1 METIKTTNSG
11 FTLTG
16 ELKNVPVSF
25 VNGLR
30 RILLAEI
37 PAVVLT
43 NIEIVENTTALTHEM
58 LRHRVSQ
65 IPVNVQPNETGV
77 IRDTKLELHF
87 AAGADVP
94 EMRDITTDDFVV
106 AGPRKDILLH
116 DRDLD
121 TPAFFLRIRPSQAIR
136 IRASLG
142 IESRGVVQCVATYKN
157 HIDPERAKLDRD
169 TWIAENNDPREF
181 DNFHIQRSYARNEA
195 GRPYWFDFTIDSI
208 GITKAAD
215 LLKKACEIYTAKI
228 EEFAKLP
235 IERTGPTTVCLRMP
249 GEPYTVGC
257 LVQSILYE
265 SGLVEWVTYLDDRYH
280 PLVPELVV
288 RFTSKVAP
296 EKVVAR
302 FREEALA
309 LCENVLK
316 SV

>member
-1 METIKTTNSG
+1 METIKSTNSG

-16 ELKNVPVSF
+16 EFKSVPVSF

-77 IRDTKLELHF
+77 IRDTKIELHF
-87 AAGADVP
+87 AAGADAP
-94 EMRDITTDDFVV
+94 ELRDITTDDFAVS
-106 AGPRKDILLH
+106 GPRKDILLH

-121 TPAFFLRIRPSQAIR
+121 TPGFFLRIRPSQAIR
-136 IRASLG
+136 VRASLG

-215 LLKKACEIYTAKI
+215 LLKKACEIYKGKI

-235 IERTGPTTVCLRMP
+235 VERYEQGRYRMRMP
-249 GEPYTVGC
+249 GETFTLGC
-257 LVQSILYE
+257 LVHAVLYD
-265 SGLVEWVTYLDDRYH
+265 SGLVEWIRMPPCH
-280 PLVPELVV
+280 PLLPELVIE
-288 RFTSKVAP
+288 FDTKLAP

-302 FREEALA
+302 FRDEALA